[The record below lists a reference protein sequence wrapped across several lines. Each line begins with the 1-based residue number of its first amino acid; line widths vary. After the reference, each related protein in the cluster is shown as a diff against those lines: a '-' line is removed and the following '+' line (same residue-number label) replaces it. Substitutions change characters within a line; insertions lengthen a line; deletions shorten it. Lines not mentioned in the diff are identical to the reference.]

1 MISSQLSTTVN
12 NPDAMPRSRSIFL
25 LSLGCSKNTV
35 DSERL
40 ISQAEKNGL
49 HFVEHAADASIIII
63 NTCGFIADAKT
74 ESIDEILAAAK
85 KRKNGEITALYVMGC
100 LSALYTR
107 ELRAELP
114 EVDRFFGTSDLEEII
129 EILGGAVSPQHL
141 HERTLLTPPHYA
153 WLKIAEG
160 CSRTCSFCA
169 IPKMRGRYKSEPAE
183 NLLKEA
189 RLLKAKGVKELN
201 VIAQDISCYGYDLNG
216 SSQLNGLLLQLSSLD
231 FHWVR
236 LLYAYPQNFPLEVI
250 DTMRERENICNYLD
264 IPIQHINDRILTSMK
279 RGIGREETSHLLDSI
294 RDRNPDIRLRTTMIT
309 GYPGETRE
317 EFEELL
323 EFIREFRFDRLGC
336 FPYSHEEHTSAYTNL
351 EDDVPEEEKQERV
364 REIMELQE
372 SISRENNKRFEGK
385 TIEVLIDEVDGS
397 TAYGRTQYDAPEVDN
412 ECIIETGGSDIG
424 PGEFCM
430 MRIDESSAYELHGR
444 IVTEKE
450 L

>member
-1 MISSQLSTTVN
+1 MFRNRL
-12 NPDAMPRSRSIFL
+12 IFL

-40 ISQAEKNGL
+40 INQAEYNGL
-49 HFVEHAADASIIII
+49 RFVENVDDADIIII

-74 ESIDEILAAAK
+74 ESIDEMLAAAE
-85 KRKNGEITALYVMGC
+85 KRKRGEITALYVMGC
-100 LSALYTR
+100 LSALYR
-107 ELRAELP
+107 EELRAELP
-114 EVDRFFGTSDLEEII
+114 EVDHFFGTSDMEEII
-129 EILGGAVSPQHL
+129 ETLGGTVSPQHL

-169 IPKMRGRYKSEPAE
+169 IPKMRGKYTSEPVE
-183 NLLKEA
+183 SLLKEA
-189 RLLKAKGVKELN
+189 RSLRKKGVSELN
-201 VIAQDISCYGYDLNG
+201 LIAQDISVYGYDLYG
-216 SSQLNGLLLQLSSLD
+216 SSWLNQLLQQLSVLD
-231 FHWVR
+231 FHWIR

-250 DTMRERENICNYLD
+250 DTMRDRENICNYLD

-279 RGIGREETSHLLDSI
+279 RGIGKDETIRLLESI

-309 GYPGETRE
+309 GYPGETKE

-323 EFIREFRFDRLGC
+323 DFVREFRFDRLGC
-336 FPYSHEEHTSAYTNL
+336 FPYSHEEHTSAYANL
-351 EDDVPEEEKQERV
+351 EDNVPEEEKQDRV
-364 REIMELQE
+364 RELMELQE
-372 SISRENNKRFEGK
+372 SISKENNKQFEGE
-385 TIEVLIDEVDGS
+385 TTEVLIDEVDGS

-412 ECIIETGGSDIG
+412 ECIIETGGGSGIK
-424 PGEFCM
+424 PGEFRM
-430 MRIDESSAYELHGR
+430 VRIDESSAYELHGR

>member
-1 MISSQLSTTVN
+1 MFRN
-12 NPDAMPRSRSIFL
+12 RSIFL

-40 ISQAEKNGL
+40 INQAEKNGL
-49 HFVEHAADASIIII
+49 RFVEKAEEADIIII

-74 ESIDEILAAAK
+74 ESIDEILAAAE
-85 KRKNGEITALYVMGC
+85 KRKHGEIAALYVMGC

-114 EVDRFFGTSDLEEII
+114 EVDRFFGTSDMEEII
-129 EILGGAVSPQHL
+129 ETLGGTASPQHL

-160 CSRTCSFCA
+160 CSRACSFCA
-169 IPKMRGRYKSEPAE
+169 IPKMRGRYISEPVR

-189 RLLKAKGVKELN
+189 RSLKEKGVKELN
-201 VIAQDISCYGYDLNG
+201 VIAQDISYYGYDLNG
-216 SSQLNGLLLQLSSLD
+216 SSQLNDFLLQLSDLD
-231 FHWVR
+231 FHWIR

-264 IPIQHINDRILTSMK
+264 IPIQHINDRILASMK
-279 RGIGREETSHLLDSI
+279 RSIGKDETVRLLASI
-294 RDRNPDIRLRTTMIT
+294 RDRNSDIRLRTTMIT

-323 EFIREFRFDRLGC
+323 GFIREFRFDRLGC
-336 FPYSHEEHTSAYTNL
+336 FPYSHEEHTSAYENL
-351 EDDVPEEEKQERV
+351 KDDVPEEEKQERI

-372 SISRENNKRFEGK
+372 SISRENNKLLEGQ
-385 TIEVLIDEVDGS
+385 TVEVLIDEVDGS

-412 ECIIETGGSDIG
+412 ECIIETGGSSIK
-424 PGEFCM
+424 PGEFCIA
-430 MRIDESSAYELHGR
+430 RIDESSAYELHGR
-444 IVTEKE
+444 MVTEKG

>member
-1 MISSQLSTTVN
+1 ML
-12 NPDAMPRSRSIFL
+12 RKRSIFL

-40 ISQAEKNGL
+40 INQAEYNGL
-49 HFVEHAADASIIII
+49 RFVENVDDADIIII

-74 ESIDEILAAAK
+74 ESIDEMLAAAE
-85 KRKNGEITALYVMGC
+85 KRKRGEITALYVMGC
-100 LSALYTR
+100 LSALYR
-107 ELRAELP
+107 EELRAGLP
-114 EVDRFFGTSDLEEII
+114 EVDRFFGTSDMEEII
-129 EILGGAVSPQHL
+129 ETLGGTTSPQHL
-141 HERTLLTPPHYA
+141 HERILLTPPHYA

-169 IPKMRGRYKSEPAE
+169 IPKMRGKYTSEPVE
-183 NLLKEA
+183 SLLKEA
-189 RLLKAKGVKELN
+189 RSLRKKGVSELN
-201 VIAQDISCYGYDLNG
+201 LIAQDISVYGYDLYG
-216 SSQLNGLLLQLSSLD
+216 SSWLNELLQQLSVLD
-231 FHWVR
+231 FHWIR

-279 RGIGREETSHLLDSI
+279 RGIGKDQTIRLLESI

-323 EFIREFRFDRLGC
+323 DFVREFRFERLGG
-336 FPYSHEEHTSAYTNL
+336 FPYSHEEHTTAYENL
-351 EDDVPEEEKQERV
+351 EDNVPEEEKQDRV
-364 REIMELQE
+364 RELMELQE
-372 SISRENNKRFEGK
+372 SISKENNKQFEGK
-385 TIEVLIDEVDGS
+385 TTEVLIDEVDSS

-412 ECIIETGGSDIG
+412 ECIIETNDSNIK
-424 PGEFCM
+424 PGEFRM
-430 MRIDESSAYELHGR
+430 ARIDESSAYELHGR

>member
-1 MISSQLSTTVN
+1 
-12 NPDAMPRSRSIFL
+12 MPRSRSIFL

-40 ISQAEKNGL
+40 INQAEKNGL
-49 HFVEHAADASIIII
+49 HFVEHADDAGIIII

-74 ESIDEILAAAK
+74 ESIDEILAAAE

-114 EVDRFFGTSDLEEII
+114 EVDRFFGTADLEEII
-129 EILGGAVSPQHL
+129 TTLGGTVSPQHL

-169 IPKMRGRYKSEPAE
+169 IPKMRGRYKSEPVGH
-183 NLLKEA
+183 LLKEA
-189 RLLKAKGVKELN
+189 RSLKAKGAKELN
-201 VIAQDISCYGYDLNG
+201 VIAQDISYYGYDLNG
-216 SSQLNGLLLQLSSLD
+216 SSQLNDLLQQLSDMD
-231 FHWVR
+231 FHWIR
-236 LLYAYPQNFPLEVI
+236 LLYAYPLNFPLEVI
-250 DTMRERENICNYLD
+250 DTMRERENLCNYLD

-279 RGIGREETSHLLDSI
+279 RGIGKNQTIRLLESI
-294 RDRNPDIRLRTTMIT
+294 RNRNPDIRLRTTMIT

-351 EDDVPEEEKQERV
+351 EDDVSEEEKQERV
-364 REIMELQE
+364 QEIMELQE
-372 SISRENNKRFEGK
+372 GISEEKNRAFEGK
-385 TIEVLIDEVDGS
+385 TLKLLVEEVENNL
-397 TAYGRTQYDAPEVDN
+397 ACGRTEYDAPEVDN
-412 ECIIETGGSDIG
+412 ECIIETGNSDIK

-430 MRIDESSAYELHGR
+430 ARIDESSAYELHAR
-444 IVTEKE
+444 MVTEKG